1 MGMLIIAIL
10 GLNYEAL
17 VPDVREAS
25 IKTIIMF
32 GISYDVL
39 YILCCHIWRDS
50 MKSENYEGVS
60 YDLRGLGGKNCSNI
74 QYLNCYSISV
84 SGYKK
89 ILIYLIFQTNWRANI
104 KY

>member
-1 MGMLIIAIL
+1 MTYHNLFLEVRCLKLCTMGMLIIAIL

-39 YILCCHIWRDS
+39 YILCCHI
-50 MKSENYEGVS
+50 
-60 YDLRGLGGKNCSNI
+60 
-74 QYLNCYSISV
+74 
-84 SGYKK
+84 
-89 ILIYLIFQTNWRANI
+89 
-104 KY
+104 